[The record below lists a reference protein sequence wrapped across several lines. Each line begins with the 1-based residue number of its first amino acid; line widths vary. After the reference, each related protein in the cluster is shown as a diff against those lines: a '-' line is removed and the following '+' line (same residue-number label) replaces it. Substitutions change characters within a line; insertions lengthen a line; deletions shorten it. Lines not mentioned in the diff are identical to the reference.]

1 MDRSGT
7 GISAG
12 VLTGESSP
20 RGDGQ
25 ARGARSRSIRFLF
38 RRVSEH
44 EGHHSLIVAGVAGE
58 FGAQH
63 SKPRRSRPWLT
74 VLVLVLVLAP
84 VLAVCV
90 SVIGRHWHTGG
101 DQALEMLRIEDV
113 GTSHTPL
120 LGAWSRWGWAHPGP
134 ALFWALSPFYRVFG
148 ETGVPIGMGVLN
160 GAAIAGV
167 VLVAHRRG
175 GSELAALA
183 GLMMALLIRSLG
195 VSLLVDIWNPWAAF
209 LPFVM
214 FVMLAWAVLC
224 RDWAM
229 LPIAVFV
236 GSCVVQI
243 HAGYLPLVAPLLAF
257 VAAFAVVD
265 FVRRHRAASA
275 TFADHGKRWLIA
287 TGAVAIAVWMPALVQ
302 QVTTSNGNL
311 AALFHYVRDP
321 SQATAGW
328 TLGVRHVGRGVASCR
343 RVGHR
348 KRQRRDRVHGCVGCV
363 ARRCRSCASRM
374 HGPTGVVARP
384 ARRGAAFGRGCG
396 LGRLGGDRHVEAH
409 RRCLLLVDALVV
421 GGGCDRQPRCRL
433 GADQCL
439 R

>member
-1 MDRSGT
+1 MAERSSEVRCEPTEVPCADLKGVDRLHIVSDGEMCADLDLADRRHKDVVDESLAVTIEDFQRPLDCFRVRHRRCDDSAFGSVCAGPAWLLEPMTGSEMFWRASGWFT
-7 GISAG
+7 GAQLALSPGTSAG
-12 VLTGESSP
+12 VLTGEPSP

-25 ARGARSRSIRFLF
+25 ARGARSQSIRFPF

-44 EGHHSLIVAGVAGE
+44 EGHQSLIVAGVAGE
-58 FGAQH
+58 FRPQL
-63 SKPRRSRPWLT
+63 SKPRRSRLWLT

-84 VLAVCV
+84 VVAVCV
-90 SVIGRHWHTGG
+90 SVIGRHWHAGG
-101 DQALEMLRIEDV
+101 DQALEMLRVEDV

-160 GAAIAGV
+160 GAAIVGV

-175 GSELAALA
+175 GTELAALA
-183 GLMMALLIRSLG
+183 GLVMALLIRSLG

-209 LPFVM
+209 LPFVL
-214 FVMLAWAVLC
+214 FVMLSWAVLC

-265 FVRRHRAASA
+265 FVRR
-275 TFADHGKRWLIA
+275 
-287 TGAVAIAVWMPALVQ
+287 Q
-302 QVTTSNGNL
+302 QG
-311 AALFHYVRDP
+311 
-321 SQATAGW
+321 
-328 TLGVRHVGRGVASCR
+328 GVRR
-343 RVGHR
+343 RS
-348 KRQRRDRVHGCVGCV
+348 
-363 ARRCRSCASRM
+363 RSRE
-374 HGPTGVVARP
+374 V
-384 ARRGAAFGRGCG
+384 
-396 LGRLGGDRHVEAH
+396 LAH
-409 RRCLLLVDALVV
+409 RRGRGGYRRLDAGV
-421 GGGCDRQPRCRL
+421 GATSDH
-433 GADQCL
+433 
-439 R
+439 